1 MKKMKE
7 NSCYCLPSELFSK
20 DYSKFSVKSKV
31 LFGMVITEADNGK
44 AISELAELIEEM
56 GSRKISA
63 MFQQIHNELKLVD
76 EPKEA

>member
-1 MKKMKE
+1 MKE
-7 NSCYCLPSELFSK
+7 NSCYCLPPELFSK

>member
-1 MKKMKE
+1 
-7 NSCYCLPSELFSK
+7 
-20 DYSKFSVKSKV
+20 
-31 LFGMVITEADNGK
+31 MVITEADNGK